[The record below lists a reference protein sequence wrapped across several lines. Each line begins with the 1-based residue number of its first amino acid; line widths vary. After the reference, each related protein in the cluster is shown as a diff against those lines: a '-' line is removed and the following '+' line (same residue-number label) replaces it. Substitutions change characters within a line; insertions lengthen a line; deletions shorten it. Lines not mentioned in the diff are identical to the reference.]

1 MRGILKFLLS
11 LLVLLVFA
19 WVGLW
24 WYAQGRIASGF
35 AAWAETQATNGL
47 KISYSSLQTGTSPL
61 QALVTIHNLVITLP
75 PEADGHSGTVTLPTL
90 GLRINAANPTVFYTD
105 FPNKIAVAID
115 NDIDAVINTGSIVVS
130 ETLDPNAL
138 FNKTKFPFRSGDLAA
153 SNIDILASQGSLLV
167 MHIDSLT
174 DHSDLNLN
182 ADAGS
187 PVLVGTTTIN
197 GMALSPILTRIGS
210 IPFGGKITHL
220 GIGFSLSG
228 PVPPD
233 LNDAL
238 NKLRAMQTDPV
249 AEQKLLMPLV
259 HEWAVGGGNGSINLA
274 ITIGPSAAA
283 ADAALKFDANLQPT
297 GTANLT
303 ALQVDAFTS
312 AITNAYPST
321 QDSMAAAQALLSPY
335 LTTSPTDG
343 QSLALH
349 AIFGN
354 GTVSLNGQKVADM
367 PPVDWN
373 ALENP
378 STPPAVPTT
387 GPTTGTAQ

>member
-24 WYAQGRIASGF
+24 WYAQGRISSGF
-35 AAWAETQATNGL
+35 QAWAETQATNGL
-47 KISYSSLQTGTSPL
+47 KISYSSMQSGSSPM
-61 QALVTIHNLVITLP
+61 QALVTITNLVITLP
-75 PEADGHSGTVTLPTL
+75 PTGDGQSGTVTLPTL

-105 FPNKIAVAID
+105 LPNKIAIAID
-115 NDIDAVINTGSIVVS
+115 NDVDAVINTGSILVS

-138 FNKTKFPFRSGDLAA
+138 FNKTIYPFRSGDLAA

-174 DHSDLNLN
+174 GHSDLNLN

-187 PVLVGTTTIN
+187 PAVASTTTID
-197 GMALSPILTRIGS
+197 GMALSPILTRIAS
-210 IPFGGKITHL
+210 IPFDGKITHL
-220 GIGFSLSG
+220 GIGISLSG
-228 PVPPD
+228 PVPPNLMD
-233 LNDAL
+233 IVNQ
-238 NKLRAMQTDPV
+238 LRAVQTDPV
-249 AEQKLLMPLV
+249 AEQKLMIPLV
-259 HEWAVGGGNGSINLA
+259 HKWAAAGGNGSMNLA
-274 ITIGPSAAA
+274 LTVGPTAAA

-303 ALQVDAFTS
+303 AIHLDAFTS
-312 AITNAYPST
+312 AITSAYPGT
-321 QDSMAAAQALLSPY
+321 QASVAAAQALLSPY

-343 QSLALH
+343 QSLAMH
-349 AIFGN
+349 AIFGDGAVN
-354 GTVSLNGQKVADM
+354 LNGKKVSDL
-367 PPVDWN
+367 PKLDWT

-378 STPPAVPTT
+378 SAPATTPPAVPQT
-387 GPTTGTAQ
+387 GPAQ